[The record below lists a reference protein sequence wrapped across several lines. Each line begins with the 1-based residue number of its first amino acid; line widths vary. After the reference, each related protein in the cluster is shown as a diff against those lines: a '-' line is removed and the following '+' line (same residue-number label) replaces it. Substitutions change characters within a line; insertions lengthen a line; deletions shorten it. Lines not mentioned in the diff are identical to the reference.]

1 MKITLNRLV
10 RDEKG
15 KALILVLINLV
26 VGGLVLTPLLG
37 LMSTGLIAGGVYER
51 TMYEYYAADA
61 GVEDAIWKIQ
71 NKVDE
76 VAGLTMCYP
85 DYSYSVPDLNGKSV
99 DVTITWVNNMTYKVE
114 SIATGDGSD
123 TEIEAYITIT
133 PIYDDYSGIIDNVI
147 TSQCDYTLQ
156 GPTQVDP
163 PEGEEHGPEGDYP
176 GDWPTA
182 EVLSEVY
189 WEDVKDEFPYYFDI
203 LDVEDYAGGIGP
215 FYRDGP
221 LAIKNTGTAGLTLQL
236 NGTVYITGDTLIGA
250 TDHAFNLDL
259 NGCTIFV
266 ESDSGA
272 APEDDPC
279 NPPNDYAL
287 KIGTKCTLTG
297 SGCIIVVGGIEF
309 QPNLNFS
316 EGDFV
321 FVLSLRGKTYMQPN
335 GDFYGA
341 LAGSAEVNIQN
352 GDAYWVDPAGTE
364 LDFPTIAET
373 DRLCSIA
380 SWELNPQ

>member
-1 MKITLNRLV
+1 MIKITLNRLV

-26 VGGLVLTPLLG
+26 LGGLILTPLLG
-37 LMSTGLIAGGVYER
+37 IMSTGLMAGQVYER
-51 TMYEYYAADA
+51 KMYEYYAADA

-71 NKVDE
+71 NKE
-76 VAGLTMCYP
+76 VVICPGDPTR
-85 DYSYSVPDLNGKSV
+85 SYTLSDVNGKSV
-99 DVTITWVNNMTYKVE
+99 DVTITYIDGLTYRVV
-114 SIATGDGSD
+114 STATGDGGA
-123 TEIEAYITIT
+123 TEIEAYINIT
-133 PIYDDYSGIIDNVI
+133 PIYDDYSGIVDNVI
-147 TSQCDYTLQ
+147 TSPCDYTLQ

-163 PEGEEHGPEGDYP
+163 PEGEEHGPEADYE

-182 EVLSEVY
+182 EILSEVY
-189 WEDVKDEFPYYFDI
+189 WEDVKDEFPYYFDT
-203 LDVEDYAGGIGP
+203 LDVKDYAGGIGP
-215 FYRDGP
+215 FYRDGT

-236 NGTVYITGDTLIGA
+236 NGTVYITGDTLIGM

-266 ESDSGA
+266 ESDTGA
-272 APEDDPC
+272 APEDEPC
-279 NPPNDYAL
+279 DPPNDYAL

-297 SGCIIVVGGIEF
+297 SGCIIAVGGIEF
-309 QPNLNFS
+309 KPNLNFS
-316 EGDFV
+316 EGDFA
-321 FVLSLRGKTYMQPN
+321 FVLSLRGTTYMQPN

-352 GDAYWVDPAGTE
+352 GNAYWFDPAGTE
-364 LDFPTIAET
+364 LDFPTLAET
-373 DRLCSIA
+373 DRLCGID